1 MSRKKKFVIN
11 DLLIENYAAEGKT
24 IAHHEEKVIFVEG
37 AVPGDVAN
45 VFVHKNKKD
54 WAEARVNEITKFSD
68 NRVEPFCQHFGICG
82 GCKWQML
89 PYELQLNYKEQQ
101 VKDQLRRIGRVEI
114 ENYLPIA
121 GSAQTKLYRNKLE
134 FTFSN
139 KQYITNEDLKKG
151 ESFEKNVVGFHAP
164 KLFDKVI
171 DIQTC
176 HLQNE
181 PTNAIRNFIR
191 DISFEKNL
199 TYYDIKNHTGLLRTM
214 MIRVSSL
221 NETMVNIVFGENDL
235 DSILLVMNA
244 VKEKFPEITSLNY
257 TINLKMNDSIY
268 DQHVICFSGKESIDE
283 KLEDFVFKISPKSF
297 FQTNTKQAE
306 VLYQIT
312 RDFADLKG
320 NETLYDLYCG
330 TGSIGIFL
338 SKNVKQII
346 GVETIDDA
354 IEDAKLN
361 AKNNGLEN
369 TSFYAGDVIKICN
382 DSFFVKHG
390 KPDVVIIDP
399 PRAGCHEK
407 LIEKLLEIKASTIVY
422 VSCNPATQA
431 RDLQILSKEYKITK
445 SQAVDMFPHTHHVEN
460 VVQLK
465 LISPNPSNGGE
476 L

>member
-11 DLLIENYAAEGKT
+11 DLMIESYAAEGKT
-24 IAHHEEKVIFVEG
+24 IARHNEKVIFIEG

-45 VFVHKNKKD
+45 VFVYKNKKD
-54 WAEARVNEITKFSD
+54 WAEARVNQITKYSE
-68 NRVEPFCQHFGICG
+68 NRVEPFCEHFGICG

-89 PYELQLNYKEQQ
+89 PYELQLQYKEQQ
-101 VKDQLRRIGRVEI
+101 VKDQLRRIGHVTVGE
-114 ENYLPIA
+114 YLPIK
-121 GSAQTKLYRNKLE
+121 GSALTELYRNKLE
-134 FTFSN
+134 FTFST
-139 KQYITNEDLKKG
+139 KQYITSEELNNG

-171 DIQTC
+171 DIEKC

-181 PTNAIRNFIR
+181 PTNAIRNYIR
-191 DISFEKNL
+191 AFAYENNITF
-199 TYYDIKNHTGLLRTM
+199 YDIKNHVGLLRTM

-221 NETMVNIVFGENDL
+221 NETMVNIVFGED
-235 DSILLVMNA
+235 DQSSILMVMNA
-244 VKEKFPEITSLNY
+244 VKEKFPSIHSLNY

-268 DQHVICFSGKESIDE
+268 DQEVICFSGEAFIHE
-283 KLEDFVFKISPKSF
+283 KLEDFIFKISPKSF
-297 FQTNTKQAE
+297 FQTNPTQAE
-306 VLYQIT
+306 ELYKIT
-312 RDFADLKG
+312 RAFADLKG
-320 NETLYDLYCG
+320 DEILYDLYCG

-338 SKNVKQII
+338 SKNAKTII
-346 GVETIDDA
+346 GVETIEDA

-382 DSFFVKHG
+382 DSFFAKHG
-390 KPDVVIIDP
+390 KPDVVVIDP

-407 LIEKLLEIKASTIVY
+407 LIEKLLEIKAPTIVY

-431 RDLQILSKEYKITK
+431 RDLQLLSKEYMITK

-465 LISPNPSNGGE
+465 LAA
-476 L
+476 LVQ